1 MKNFNLSTIVN
12 ADYNHSAIDIAL
24 KFIADQA
31 ATFMTIDSY
40 SGNGDGMTH
49 LMMSLAGEL
58 HSTGVIGTLGDIN
71 ATDIGSRFGK
81 HYDYQRLLGCANASM
96 PGALVNLL
104 LLLLATAT
112 ARLAM
117 IILCGAAWLHKQNM
131 VFQQNVLH

>member
-1 MKNFNLSTIVN
+1 LLSMGS
-12 ADYNHSAIDIAL
+12 AAKAYNGASDIRSSG
-24 KFIADQA
+24 FA
-31 ATFMTIDSY
+31 AYPHED
-40 SGNGDGMTH
+40 
-49 LMMSLAGEL
+49 
-58 HSTGVIGTLGDIN
+58 IGTLGDIN
-71 ATDIGSRFGK
+71 ATDVGSRFGK
-81 HYDYQRLLGCANASM
+81 RYDYQRLLGCANASM